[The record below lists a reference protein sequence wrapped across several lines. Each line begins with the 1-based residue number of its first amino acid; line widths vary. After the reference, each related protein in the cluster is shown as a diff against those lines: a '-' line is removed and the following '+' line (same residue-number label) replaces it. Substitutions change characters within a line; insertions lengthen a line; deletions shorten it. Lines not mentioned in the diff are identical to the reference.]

1 MKNVHGNFHGHVI
14 QSIKQSKYLEAYMA
28 FKITVLNKDN
38 EMKASMEGASQ
49 AVLAWK
55 GEY

>member
-1 MKNVHGNFHGHVI
+1 MI

-55 GEY
+55 AEYVEWPRM

>member
-1 MKNVHGNFHGHVI
+1 
-14 QSIKQSKYLEAYMA
+14 MA

-49 AVLAWK
+49 NDRT
-55 GEY
+55 YFR